1 MDEKLV
7 TRITMGNKRKIRV
20 SSGIQTRDGHR
31 GQKSSVYYVSIIW
44 PDGRQKEEIVTYG
57 VYCRWIE
64 GLTADIIYT
73 CSNIP
78 GGELIHINTVNIVYL
93 NNEIPTNA
101 VSHYVQKTADM
112 LKEIQKV
119 PTKQEHQPLD
129 KGFKKGIVYI
139 ILVAA
144 AVIFAIAF
152 GDINENPGRDV
163 LFKQD
168 TIMKII
174 GIVVGLIIIIAAIV
188 VMGKAPKK
196 SESATKGWKF
206 EVVNVGPIGNGVGQE
221 LFLCSLNNDGW
232 TEGYPYLRYVTKGN
246 VSYAK
251 GDIVVITLSKIVKLD
266 INASN
271 PNLWYFDISY
281 LGDGDV
287 AKSKTGRMIIK
298 L

>member
-1 MDEKLV
+1 M
-7 TRITMGNKRKIRV
+7 
-20 SSGIQTRDGHR
+20 
-31 GQKSSVYYVSIIW
+31 

-64 GLTADIIYT
+64 GLTADITYT

-119 PTKQEHQPLD
+119 PTKQEQQPLD
-129 KGFKKGIVYI
+129 KGFKKGIVI
-139 ILVAA
+139 
-144 AVIFAIAF
+144 
-152 GDINENPGRDV
+152 
-163 LFKQD
+163 
-168 TIMKII
+168 
-174 GIVVGLIIIIAAIV
+174 GLIIIIAAIV

-206 EVVNVGPIGNGVGQE
+206 EVVNVGPISNGVGQE

-232 TEGYPYLRYVTKGN
+232 TEGYPYLHYVTKGN

-271 PNLWYFDISY
+271 PNL
-281 LGDGDV
+281 
-287 AKSKTGRMIIK
+287 
-298 L
+298 